1 MQRNRLLIAFAMLVV
16 IAAVTIIRSDARA
29 AAQQAGASTAAAS
42 LPEVV
47 PISPPVP
54 GQTNIDVF
62 SWKTFIALMR
72 PAALDGNGRP
82 VRDNAWPNGKPDL
95 SKPMDARGPRV
106 WEGMKAD
113 HELFRHGGKAPV
125 AWDQYDD
132 DLPCSAGEIGEKSG
146 EKILTLLSEGT
157 SMQQGVN
164 QAMAG
169 PLIDRF
175 GSYVHYEV
183 RHNKPYYDT
192 VKDNKYYLRSE
203 LNKHRWPKKMIE
215 LPISDPGNNKYG
227 SLEIKA
233 AWRVLDPSEDE
244 AAANRYYWTW
254 ARIPNPVTGE
264 CGPKVRVA
272 MVGLHIIQKVQHFNQ
287 WLWATF
293 EHVDNVPCNY
303 TDPANCPPPPARYS
317 FNDKGNTALDDIAK
331 ANRGYAPRNW
341 STAGLTMAKWR
352 PLDPKRPDPNNPAT
366 PLPREPIAV
375 ADRIHAIRMLP
386 VEQSADDR
394 NREFHA
400 MEGIRGTWLENYI
413 LIDTQWPVAID
424 SATKPP
430 DLSKA
435 PTDSEYVAGAGN
447 PEPGPNFRDNKPVAN
462 ITMETF
468 YQQPNPSLKNL
479 GASCMQCHYSAA
491 QTDFSYTL
499 TNRAWPPTLAT
510 KPH

>member
-1 MQRNRLLIAFAMLVV
+1 MRRNQLLISFAVLVV
-16 IAAVTIIRSDARA
+16 IAAFTIVRSDVRA
-29 AAQQAGASTAAAS
+29 AAPPIGEPTAEP
-42 LPEVV
+42 LPDVV
-47 PISPPVP
+47 PLRSSAP
-54 GQTNIDVF
+54 GQTNVDVF
-62 SWKTFIALMR
+62 SWKTFIALNR
-72 PAALDGNGRP
+72 PAALDADGRP
-82 VRDNAWPNGKPDL
+82 VRDDAYPNGKPDL
-95 SKPMDARGPRV
+95 TKPVDARGPRV
-106 WEGMKAD
+106 WEGLKAD

-125 AWDQYDD
+125 AWNRYDD

-157 SMQQGVN
+157 TMQQGVN

-192 VKDNKYYLRSE
+192 VKDNKFYLRSE
-203 LNKHRWPKKMIE
+203 LNKHRWPRKMIQ
-215 LPISDPGNNKYG
+215 LPIGVRDKTYG

-264 CGPKVRVA
+264 CGPRVRVA
-272 MVGLHIIQKVQHFNQ
+272 MVGLHIIQKVDGFNQ

-293 EHVDNVPCNY
+293 EHVDNVPCSYNN
-303 TDPANCPPPPARYS
+303 PGNCPPPPARYS
-317 FNDKGNTALDDIAK
+317 FNDKGNTALDDVAK
-331 ANRGYAPRNW
+331 GNRGYAPKSW
-341 STAGLTMAKWR
+341 STAGLGMPKWR
-352 PLDPKRPDPNNPAT
+352 PLDPKRPDPSNPDT

-386 VEQSADDR
+386 VEPSADDR
-394 NREFHA
+394 NRDFHA
-400 MEGIRGTWLENYI
+400 MDGIRGTWLENYI
-413 LIDTQWPVAID
+413 LIDTQWPSRGD
-424 SATKPP
+424 LPTKPP
-430 DLSKA
+430 DLSVK
-435 PTDSEYVAGAGN
+435 PTDAEYVAGAGD

-468 YQQPNPSLKNL
+468 YQQPNKQSLPGL

-491 QTDFSYTL
+491 QTDFSWTL

>member
-1 MQRNRLLIAFAMLVV
+1 MRRNQLLIAFAVLIV
-16 IAAVTIIRSDARA
+16 IAGVTIIRSDAHA
-29 AAQQAGASTAAAS
+29 AAPPPGPTAQP
-42 LPEVV
+42 LPDVV
-47 PISPPVP
+47 PITPPVP

-72 PAALDGNGRP
+72 PAALDPAGRP
-82 VRDNAWPNGKPDL
+82 VRDDAWPNGKPDL
-95 SKPMDARGPRV
+95 VKPVEARGPRV

-113 HELFRHGGKAPV
+113 HELFRHGGQAPV
-125 AWDQYDD
+125 AWNQYDD

-203 LNKHRWPKKMIE
+203 LNKHRWPKKMIQ
-215 LPISDPGNNKYG
+215 LPISDSGANKYG

-233 AWRVLDPSEDE
+233 AWRMLDPSEDE

-254 ARIPNPVTGE
+254 ARVPNPVTGE

-272 MVGLHIIQKVQHFNQ
+272 LVGLHIIQKVEHFNQ
-287 WLWATF
+287 WFWATF

-303 TDPANCPPPPARYS
+303 TNPGNCPPTPARYS

-331 ANRGYAPRNW
+331 GNRGYAPKNW

-375 ADRIHAIRMLP
+375 ADRIQAIRMLP
-386 VEQSADDR
+386 VEPSADDR
-394 NREFHA
+394 NRDFHA
-400 MEGIRGTWLENYI
+400 MDGIRGTWLENYV
-413 LIDTQWPVAID
+413 LIDTQWPTAID
-424 SATKPP
+424 RPTKPP
-430 DLSKA
+430 DLSKN
-435 PTDSEYVAGAGN
+435 PTDAEYVAGAGD

-468 YQQPNPSLKNL
+468 YQQTNPSLKGL
-479 GASCMQCHYSAA
+479 GASCMQCHYTAA
-491 QTDFSYTL
+491 QTDFSFTL
-499 TNRAWPPTLAT
+499 TNRAWSPPPPK

>member
-1 MQRNRLLIAFAMLVV
+1 MRRNHLLIALAMVFV
-16 IAAVTIIRSDARA
+16 IAAVAITRSDARA
-29 AAQQAGASTAAAS
+29 AAPPPDALAATP
-42 LPEVV
+42 LPDVV
-47 PISPPVP
+47 PIQPPVP

-72 PAALDGNGRP
+72 PAALDANGRP
-82 VRDNAWPNGKPDL
+82 VRDDAWPNGKPDL
-95 SKPMDARGPRV
+95 GKPADARGPRV

-125 AWDQYDD
+125 AWDQYDN
-132 DLPCSAGEIGEKSG
+132 DLPCSAGQIGEKSG

-157 SMQQGVN
+157 SMQSGVN

-169 PLIDRF
+169 PLIDRY

-183 RHNKPYYDT
+183 RHNKAYYDA
-192 VKDNKYYLRSE
+192 VKDHKYYLRSV
-203 LNKHRWPKKMIE
+203 LNQHRWPKKMIE
-215 LPISDPGNNKYG
+215 LPISNPGDKKYG

-264 CGPKVRVA
+264 CGPRVRVA
-272 MVGLHIIQKVQHFNQ
+272 LVGLHIIQKVDHFNQ
-287 WLWATF
+287 WIWATF

-303 TDPANCPPPPARYS
+303 TRPENCPPAPARYS
-317 FNDKGNTALDDIAK
+317 FHDKGNTALDKVATG
-331 ANRGYAPRNW
+331 NRGYAPASW
-341 STAGLTMAKWR
+341 STGGLSMLKWR
-352 PLDPKRPDPNNPAT
+352 PLDPSNPST
-366 PLPREPIAV
+366 KLPPEPIAD

-386 VEQSADDR
+386 VEPSADDR
-394 NREFHA
+394 NHDFHA
-400 MEGIRGTWLENYI
+400 MDGIRGTWLENYI
-413 LIDTQWPVAID
+413 LIDTQWPVGID
-424 SATKPP
+424 TPTKPP
-430 DLSKA
+430 NLSKA
-435 PTDSEYVAGAGN
+435 PTDAEYAAGAGN
-447 PEPGPNFRDNKPVAN
+447 PEPGPNFRENKPVAN

-479 GASCMQCHYSAA
+479 GASCMQCHYTAA